1 MSKKKL
7 CLVLTL
13 MLLFGVSCALA
24 DADACLPWL
33 DVEWDEIDTIPTG
46 NVYVGVYEC
55 AYTISLDQ
63 MPDIITGTLV
73 PFDASKAE
81 RLWTKALND
90 CWSFYGVS
98 PLETVDVETGEMM
111 CLFEQ
116 EDFCVSL
123 RFAGRDTEDPSIEFT
138 VINEKE

>member
-1 MSKKKL
+1 MGKKKL
-7 CLVLTL
+7 CLALAL
-13 MLLFGVSCALA
+13 MLLLGVFCAYA
-24 DADACLPWL
+24 DADQCLPWL
-33 DVEWDEIDTIPTG
+33 DVEWDEIDALPEG

-55 AYTISLDQ
+55 AYTISLDK
-63 MPDIITGTLV
+63 MPEIITGSLMPV
-73 PFDASKAE
+73 DASKAE

-98 PLETVDVETGEMM
+98 PLETVDDETGEVT

-116 EDFCVSL
+116 DDFCVSL
-123 RFAGRDTEDPSIEFT
+123 RFAGLDTGDPWIEFT